1 MTKWFKRNKPLPEQS
16 MYRAQEDETRIEAAS
31 QWLLMWWKFRKD
43 RLAVVGGIVVILTYL
58 IAINAEFFAPKSSVW
73 FLKDYVYAPPQTIHF
88 FHEGK
93 WQGPFVY
100 GYKFE
105 RDPRS
110 LKKIFAVDYETR
122 IPVRFFVRGEPY
134 KWLGLFPARLRLFGP
149 PDVNEPFYPLGA
161 DRSGRD
167 VFSRIIYSARVSLTV
182 GLIGVFTSLVI
193 GLVVGGISGL
203 MGGWI
208 DNLIQRFMEILQ
220 SVPQVPIL
228 LALAAVIPI
237 DWKPVRVYF
246 VVSILLSFVTWV
258 GMARVVRGR
267 FLALR
272 TEDFI
277 LAARLDGASTFR
289 LITKHMIPSFL
300 SHIIASITL
309 SIPYMILNETVFSY
323 LGVGLRPP
331 VVSWG
336 IMLQDTRQIVTVAS
350 FPWLLFPAG
359 AVVIVTLSM
368 NFLGNG
374 LRDAADPYAT

>member
-1 MTKWFKRNKPLPEQS
+1 
-16 MYRAQEDETRIEAAS
+16 
-31 QWLLMWWKFRKD
+31 MWWKFRKD

-58 IAINAEFFAPKSSVW
+58 VAINAEFFAPKLSVW
-73 FLKDYVYAPPQTIHF
+73 YDKNYVYAPPQGIRF
-88 FHEGK
+88 FHEGR

-100 GYKFE
+100 GYSFV

-110 LKKIFAVDYETR
+110 LKRMFSVDRETQ
-122 IPVRFFVRGEPY
+122 IPIRLFVKGEPY
-134 KWLGLFPARLRLFGP
+134 KWLGFIPARVRMFGP
-149 PDVNEPFYPLGA
+149 VNADEPFYPLGG

-167 VFSRIIYSARVSLTV
+167 VLSRIIYSARVSLTV
-182 GLIGVFTSLVI
+182 GLLGVVVSLVI
-193 GLVVGGISGL
+193 GLVIGGISGL
-203 MGGWI
+203 VGGWV
-208 DNLIQRFMEILQ
+208 DNIIQRVIEVLL

-228 LALAAVIPI
+228 LALAAVVPI
-237 DWKPVRVYF
+237 DWDPIRVY
-246 VVSILLSFVTWV
+246 VAISLLLSLVNWT

-272 TEDFI
+272 EEDFI
-277 LAARLDGASTFR
+277 LAARLDGASQMR
-289 LITKHMIPSFL
+289 LIVKHMIPSFL

-309 SIPYMILNETVFSY
+309 SIPYMILNETFFSF

-336 IMLQDTRQIVTVAS
+336 VMLQDTRQIATVAL
-350 FPWLLFPAG
+350 FPWLLYPAF
-359 AVVIVTLSM
+359 AVVIVVLAM

>member
-1 MTKWFKRNKPLPEQS
+1 MVKWFKKSPPPESTYQ
-16 MYRAQEDETRIEAAS
+16 AQQDETRIEAAS

-43 RLAVVGGIVVILTYL
+43 RLAVVGGIVVIFTYL
-58 IAINAEFFAPKSSVW
+58 VAINVEFFAPKSDVW
-73 FLKDYVYAPPQTIHF
+73 FNKVYVYAPPQTVHL
-88 FHEGK
+88 FHDGK

-100 GYKFE
+100 GYKYE

-110 LKKIFAVDYETR
+110 LKKIFSLDRETI
-122 IPVRFFVRGEPY
+122 IPIRLFVKGEPY
-134 KWLGLFPARLRLFGP
+134 KWLGFIPARLRLIGP
-149 PDVNEPFYPLGA
+149 KNAADPFYLLGA
-161 DRSGRD
+161 DRGGRD

-182 GLIGVFTSLVI
+182 GLIGVVISLLIGIVI
-193 GLVVGGISGL
+193 GGVSGL
-203 MGGWI
+203 VGGWI
-208 DNLIQRFMEILQ
+208 DNLIQRLIEVLI
-220 SVPQVPIL
+220 SVPNVPIL
-228 LALAAVIPI
+228 LAFAAVVPI
-237 DWKPVRVYF
+237 DWKPVKVYF
-246 VVSILLSFVTWV
+246 MTSLILSFITWT

-272 TEDFI
+272 AEDFV
-277 LAARLDGASTFR
+277 LAARLDGASQFR

-300 SHIIASITL
+300 SHIIATVTL

-331 VVSWG
+331 VISWG

-350 FPWLLFPAG
+350 YPWLLFPAL
-359 AVVIVTLSM
+359 AVIIVTLSM

>member
-1 MTKWFKRNKPLPEQS
+1 MAKLFKRKSQTEVASTYQ
-16 MYRAQEDETRIEAAS
+16 AQEDETKLEAAS

-43 RLAVVGGIVVILTYL
+43 RLAIVGGIVVILTYF
-58 IAINAEFFAPKSSVW
+58 IAFNAEFFAPKKSVW
-73 FLKDYVYAPPQTIHF
+73 FDEAYVYAPPQVIHL
-88 FHEGK
+88 FHDGRL
-93 WQGPFVY
+93 QGPFVY

-105 RDPRS
+105 RDPRT
-110 LKKIFAVDYETR
+110 LKKLFSVDYETV
-122 IPVRFFVRGEPY
+122 IPLGFFVKGSEYRWLGIFKARRRFF
-134 KWLGLFPARLRLFGP
+134 GP
-149 PDVNEPFYPLGA
+149 KELDAPFYPLGG

-182 GLIGVFTSLVI
+182 GLIGVAMSLIIGLVI
-193 GLVVGGISGL
+193 GGVSGL

-208 DNLIQRFMEILQ
+208 DNVIQRIMEVIQ
-220 SVPQVPIL
+220 SVPDVPIL
-228 LALAAVIPI
+228 LAIAAVVPI
-237 DWKPVRVYF
+237 DWKPIRVYF
-246 VVSILLSFVTWV
+246 MISLILSFRNWT

-272 TEDFI
+272 EEDFI
-277 LAARLDGASTFR
+277 LAARLDGASPIR

-309 SIPYMILNETVFSY
+309 SIPFMILSETVFSF

-336 IMLQDTRQIVTVAS
+336 IMLQGAQRIVTVANY
-350 FPWLLFPAG
+350 PWLLLPAV

-374 LRDAADPYAT
+374 LRDAADPYAV

>member
-1 MTKWFKRNKPLPEQS
+1 MFKFLNRKKQVTTSTYQAP
-16 MYRAQEDETRIEAAS
+16 EDETRLEAAS

-43 RLAVVGGIVVILTYL
+43 KLAIVGGIVVILTYFV
-58 IAINAEFFAPKSSVW
+58 AFNAEFFAPTTDVW
-73 FLKDYVYAPPQTIHF
+73 FEEKYVYAPPQGIHF
-88 FHEGK
+88 FHAGK

-100 GYKFE
+100 GYTFE

-110 LKKIFAVDYETR
+110 FKRIFEVDTET
-122 IPVRFFVRGEPY
+122 IVPLGFFVKGEPY
-134 KWLGLFPARLRLFGP
+134 KWLGVIPAERHFFGTKE
-149 PDVNEPFYPLGA
+149 VGAPFYLLGG

-182 GLIGVFTSLVI
+182 GLIGVVVSLLI
-193 GLVVGGISGL
+193 GLVIGGISGL
-203 MGGWI
+203 VGGWI
-208 DNLIQRFMEILQ
+208 DVLIQRVMEIIQ
-220 SVPQVPIL
+220 SVPDVPIL
-228 LALAAVIPI
+228 LALAAVVPI
-237 DWKPVRVYF
+237 DWKPIRVYF
-246 VVSILLSFVTWV
+246 IISLLLSFRNWT

-272 TEDFI
+272 EEDFI

-289 LITKHMIPSFL
+289 LITKHMLPSFL

-309 SIPYMILNETVFSY
+309 SIPFMILSETTFSF

-336 IMLQDTRQIVTVAS
+336 IMLQGVQRIVTVAS
-350 FPWLLFPAG
+350 YPWLLSPAL

-374 LRDAADPYAT
+374 LRDAADPYAV

>member
-1 MTKWFKRNKPLPEQS
+1 MLKTLKRKSQPEVATDQ
-16 MYRAQEDETRIEAAS
+16 ALEDETQLEAAS

-43 RLAVVGGIVVILTYL
+43 RLAIVGGIVVILTYL
-58 IAINAEFFAPKSSVW
+58 IAFNAEFFAPKLHVW
-73 FLKDYVYAPPQTIHF
+73 FAKEYTYAPPQMIRL
-88 FHEGK
+88 FHEGQ

-110 LKKIFAVDYETR
+110 LKKIFAVDRETL
-122 IPVRFFVRGEPY
+122 IPLGFFVKGHPY
-134 KWLGLFPARLRLFGP
+134 KWLGFIPAQVRFFGP
-149 PDVNEPFYPLGA
+149 RGADDPFYLLGG

-182 GLIGVFTSLVI
+182 GLIGVAFSLVI
-193 GLVVGGISGL
+193 GLVIGGISGL

-208 DNLIQRFMEILQ
+208 DNLIQRLIEVVQ
-220 SVPQVPIL
+220 SVPDVPIL
-228 LALAAVIPI
+228 LALAAVVPI
-237 DWKPVRVYF
+237 HWKPVRVYF
-246 VVSILLSFVTWV
+246 MISLLLSFRNWT

-272 TEDFI
+272 AEDFV
-277 LAARLDGASTFR
+277 LAARLDGAGPFR
-289 LITKHMIPSFL
+289 LITKHMLPSFL

-309 SIPYMILNETVFSY
+309 SIPFMILNETVFSF

-336 IMLQDTRQIVTVAS
+336 VMLQGAQRIVTVANY
-350 FPWLLFPAG
+350 PWLLLPAV
-359 AVVIVTLSM
+359 AWSLS
-368 NFLGNG
+368 LC
-374 LRDAADPYAT
+374 R

>member
-1 MTKWFKRNKPLPEQS
+1 MQRRRKNKSQPETTTYQ
-16 MYRAQEDETRIEAAS
+16 AQEDETQIEAAS

-43 RLAVVGGIVVILTYL
+43 RLAVVGAVVVILAYL
-58 IAINAEFFAPKSSVW
+58 VAFNAEFFAPKLHVW
-73 FLKDYVYAPPQTIHF
+73 FAKEYTYAPPQVIRL
-88 FHEGK
+88 FHEGR

-100 GYKFE
+100 GYTFT
-105 RDPRS
+105 RDQRS
-110 LKKIFAVDYETR
+110 LKKIYSVDRETI
-122 IPVRFFVRGEPY
+122 IPLGFFVKGEQY
-134 KWLGLFPARLRLFGP
+134 KWWGLFPAKLRFFGP
-149 PDVNEPFYPLGA
+149 KDPDAPMYLLGG

-182 GLIGVFTSLVI
+182 GLIGVAFSLLI
-193 GLVVGGISGL
+193 GLVIGGISGL

-208 DNLIQRFMEILQ
+208 DNLIQRVMEIIQ
-220 SVPQVPIL
+220 SVPDVPIL
-228 LALAAVIPI
+228 LALAAVVPI

-246 VVSILLSFVTWV
+246 MISLLLSFRNWT

-267 FLALR
+267 FLGLR
-272 TEDFI
+272 SEDFV
-277 LAARLDGASTFR
+277 LAARLDGANMFR
-289 LITKHMIPSFL
+289 LITKHMLPSFL

-309 SIPYMILNETVFSY
+309 SIPFMILNETVFSF

-336 IMLQDTRQIVTVAS
+336 VMLQGAQRIVTVANY
-350 FPWLLFPAG
+350 PWLLLPAL

-374 LRDAADPYAT
+374 LRDAADPYAV

>member
-1 MTKWFKRNKPLPEQS
+1 MLKRFRKKSPPETSTYQ
-16 MYRAQEDETRIEAAS
+16 AQADETRIEAAS

-43 RLAVVGGIVVILTYL
+43 RLAIVGGVVVILTYI
-58 IAINAEFFAPKSSVW
+58 IAFNAEFFAPKLHVW
-73 FLKDYVYAPPQTIHF
+73 FDKEYVFAPPQVIHF
-88 FHEGK
+88 FHEGR

-100 GYKFE
+100 GYTFE
-105 RDPRS
+105 RDPGS
-110 LKKIFAVDYETR
+110 LKKIFSVDRET
-122 IPVRFFVRGEPY
+122 IIALGFFVKDEPY
-134 KWLGLFPARLRLFGP
+134 KWLGLFRAQRRFFGP
-149 PDVNEPFYPLGA
+149 KTAGAPFYLLGA

-182 GLIGVFTSLVI
+182 GLVGVAISLII
-193 GLVVGGISGL
+193 GLVIGGISGL

-208 DNLIQRFMEILQ
+208 DNLIQRLIEVVQ
-220 SVPQVPIL
+220 SVPDVPIL
-228 LALAAVIPI
+228 LAIAAVVPI

-246 VVSILLSFVTWV
+246 VISLILSFRNWT

-272 TEDFI
+272 AEDFI
-277 LAARLDGASTFR
+277 LAARLDGASMFR

-309 SIPYMILNETVFSY
+309 SIPFMILSETVFSF

-336 IMLQDTRQIVTVAS
+336 IMLQGAQRIVTVANY
-350 FPWLLFPAG
+350 PWLLLPAV

-368 NFLGNG
+368 NFMGNG
-374 LRDAADPYAT
+374 LRDAADPYAV

>member
-1 MTKWFKRNKPLPEQS
+1 MIRRAKRKSQPETSTYQ
-16 MYRAQEDETRIEAAS
+16 AQADETRIEAAS

-43 RLAVVGGIVVILTYL
+43 RLAVVGAVVVILAYL
-58 IAINAEFFAPKSSVW
+58 IAFNAEFFAPKLHVW
-73 FLKDYVYAPPQTIHF
+73 FAKEYTYAPPQRIHF
-88 FHEGK
+88 FHEGR

-100 GYKFE
+100 GYTFE

-110 LKKIFAVDYETR
+110 LKKIFAVDRTT
-122 IPVRFFVRGEPY
+122 IIALGFFVKGESY
-134 KWLGLFPARLRLFGP
+134 KWWGLFPAQVRFFGP
-149 PDVNEPFYPLGA
+149 KDPGAPMYLLGA

-182 GLIGVFTSLVI
+182 GLVGVTMSLLIGMVL
-193 GLVVGGISGL
+193 GGVSGL

-208 DNLIQRFMEILQ
+208 DNLIQRMIEILQ
-220 SVPQVPIL
+220 SVPDVPIL
-228 LALAAVIPI
+228 LALAAVVPI

-246 VVSILLSFVTWV
+246 MISLLLSFRNWT

-267 FLALR
+267 FLSLR
-272 TEDFI
+272 SEDFV

-289 LITKHMIPSFL
+289 LITKHMLPSFL

-309 SIPYMILNETVFSY
+309 SIPFMILNETVFSF

-336 IMLQDTRQIVTVAS
+336 VMLQGAQRIVTVANY
-350 FPWLLFPAG
+350 PWLLLPAG

-368 NFLGNG
+368 NFMGNG
-374 LRDAADPYAT
+374 LRDAADPYAV

>member
-1 MTKWFKRNKPLPEQS
+1 MTRRRKDKSQPEATTYQ
-16 MYRAQEDETRIEAAS
+16 AQADETRIEAAS

-43 RLAVVGGIVVILTYL
+43 RLAVVGAVVVILSYF
-58 IAINAEFFAPKSSVW
+58 IAFNAEFFAPKPHVW
-73 FLKDYVYAPPQTIHF
+73 FLKEYVYAPPQMVHL
-88 FHEGK
+88 FHEGR

-100 GYKFE
+100 GYVFE
-105 RDPRS
+105 RDQRT
-110 LKKIFAVDYETR
+110 LQRIFAVDRET
-122 IPVRFFVRGEPY
+122 IVPLGFFVKGEPY
-134 KWLGLFPARLRLFGP
+134 KWWGLFPAQVRFFGP
-149 PDVNEPFYPLGA
+149 KDPEAPFYPLGG

-182 GLIGVFTSLVI
+182 GLVGVVMSLLIGMVL
-193 GLVVGGISGL
+193 GGVSGL
-203 MGGWI
+203 MGGWVDI
-208 DNLIQRFMEILQ
+208 LIQRLIEVLQ
-220 SVPQVPIL
+220 SVPDVPIL
-228 LALAAVIPI
+228 LAIAAVVPI

-246 VVSILLSFVTWV
+246 MISLILSFRNWT

-272 TEDFI
+272 AEDFV
-277 LAARLDGASTFR
+277 LAARLDGAGPFR
-289 LITKHMIPSFL
+289 LITKHMLPSFL

-309 SIPYMILNETVFSY
+309 SIPFMILNETVFSF

-336 IMLQDTRQIVTVAS
+336 VMLQGAQRIAIVAN
-350 FPWLLFPAG
+350 FPWLLLPAV

-374 LRDAADPYAT
+374 LRDAADPYAV